1 MHKIFLS
8 LLALMISFSCSV
20 HAGVEGAL
28 LKTIIHAIPQD
39 NPHSTQEK
47 VQPGTKMQLRAI
59 VRNEGDVP
67 SKAGRLY
74 IRFAFPKPLDKQ
86 ENSVIFKTEVE
97 NLPSLE
103 PGEHIAINFTT
114 THHWPSIFD
123 FIRNDWAMRE
133 YEAITTID
141 HKELITG
148 TRVISFS
155 AYYYEGPASKKP
167 VRVSS
172 ADHYPV
178 NRNYPRT
185 R

>member
-1 MHKIFLS
+1 MHKTFLS
-8 LLALMISFSCSV
+8 LFAFIIFSCNV
-20 HAGVEGAL
+20 DAAVEGAL
-28 LKTIIHAIPQD
+28 LNTIIHAIPKS
-39 NPHSTQEK
+39 NPHSTQDK

-59 VRNEGDVP
+59 VKNEGNVP
-67 SKAGRLY
+67 SKPGRIYL
-74 IRFAFPKPLDKQ
+74 RFAFPKPLDKQ

-97 NLPSLE
+97 DLPSLE
-103 PGEHIAINFTT
+103 PGEHITVNFSTL
-114 THHWPSIFD
+114 HNWPSIFD

-133 YEAITTID
+133 YEAVTTID
-141 HKELITG
+141 HKELISG
-148 TRVISFS
+148 TRVISLS